1 MNEYK
6 IVDSG
11 NQFLCPVS
19 VALGYG
25 HVFHGNETF
34 NPGIIEESSGLEL
47 PAEGGAHGEPLQAD
61 L

>member
-6 IVDSG
+6 IVYGGYEFFGLSA
-11 NQFLCPVS
+11 

-34 NPGIIEESSGLEL
+34 NPGIIEECPGPEL
-47 PAEGGAHGEPLQAD
+47 PAEGGAHGEPLPAD
-61 L
+61 F